1 MYARANLARR
11 MAAAAAPR
19 RMLSDASHAPPKK
32 LFGLTARYANAAYT
46 AASKAGNLPTVG
58 VEMESIAAV
67 LQKNAAFAATLS
79 NPTVGREAKVAYLDG
94 ILGTKYSPIT
104 KNLLLTMASNARLDE
119 LEKVAADFGEL
130 MKAKGGVVDATVTS
144 AVALTAAQSKAI
156 QKALEGTLAAGQ
168 TISLIT
174 EVDPKLL
181 GGLQV
186 QVGDKYMDLSVSS
199 KIASIKRG
207 LL

>member
-1 MYARANLARR
+1 
-11 MAAAAAPR
+11 
-19 RMLSDASHAPPKK
+19 
-32 LFGLTARYANAAYT
+32 
-46 AASKAGNLPTVG
+46 
-58 VEMESIAAV
+58 
-67 LQKNAAFAATLS
+67 
-79 NPTVGREAKVAYLDG
+79 
-94 ILGTKYSPIT
+94 
-104 KNLLLTMASNARLDE
+104 MASNARLDE